1 VATQLAPGT
10 TLVVIG
16 AGPKGLAIAAK
27 QAVLRGLGVSV
38 PDVIL
43 LERHGVAAHWS
54 GTHGYTDGRRLLGT
68 APEKDLGFPYDS
80 RAWGD
85 AARNRA
91 VDRAMLAYSWQA
103 HLIDTYRYAAWIDRD
118 RARPRHRDWAA
129 YLRWVSDQVQARV
142 VLGEVSGLQ
151 AVDGRRWRVRYRATR
166 ATTEQEIIAD
176 GVVLTGP
183 GRPVPIPGQPEGHS
197 RVLDGATVWQ
207 ALEQL
212 AARRRSA
219 TTLHVGIVGTG
230 ETAAAAVVAL
240 LDTLGDAAR
249 LDVLAPHGVFYSRD
263 EGYEENRLFSDPDP
277 HDADSVEAHQHPA
290 RWLSLTEE
298 DRREFVRRADR
309 GVFSVQAIREITRA
323 WNVRSV
329 IGTATALTAGEE
341 EVRVSVTYGG
351 QVQSHCFDY
360 VVVARGFD
368 PTSFL
373 DWLNEGTRARLHA
386 AAGGLTPEALEAAVD
401 YDLAIKGFR
410 PRLHVPMLSGV
421 AQGPG
426 FPNLSCLGLLAER
439 VLTPYVRSAAEA
451 GGPES

>member
-1 VATQLAPGT
+1 L
-10 TLVVIG
+10 VIG

-27 QAVLRGLGVSV
+27 QAVLRRLGVTV
-38 PDVIL
+38 PDVTL

-54 GTHGYTDGRRLLGT
+54 GTYGYTDGRRLLGT

-103 HLIDTYRYAAWIDRD
+103 HLVDTYRYAAWIDRD
-118 RARPRHRDWAA
+118 RARPTHRDWAA
-129 YLRWVSDQVQARV
+129 YLRWAGDQLRARV
-142 VLGEVSGLQ
+142 ILGEVSSLQ
-151 AVDGRRWRVRYRATR
+151 AAADGRRWRVQYRTPGV
-166 ATTEQEIIAD
+166 TTGQEIIAD

-183 GRPVPIPGQPEGHS
+183 GRPVPLPGQPEGHP

-207 ALEQL
+207 ALEDL
-212 AARRRSA
+212 AARQRSA
-219 TTLHVGIVGTG
+219 GALRIGIIGTG

-249 LDVLAPHGVFYSRD
+249 LDILAPHGVFYSRD

-277 HDADSVEAHQHPA
+277 HDIDTAEAHRHPA

-329 IGTATALTAGEE
+329 IGTATALAAGEE
-341 EVRVSVTYGG
+341 DVRVSVTYGG
-351 QVQSHCFDY
+351 QVQTHCFDY

-373 DWLNEGTRARLHA
+373 DWLDEGARARLYA
-386 AAGGLTPEALEAAVD
+386 AAGGLTTEALEAAVD
-401 YDLAIKGFR
+401 YDLAIKGLR

-451 GGPES
+451 GSPES